1 MGLNNE
7 VLGNAGKKSLN
18 SYHKSLIING
28 LWIQDFCRAAG
39 SIGGGGIAPSLFS
52 SPKLYFLLLYR
63 NETLHTQ

>member
-39 SIGGGGIAPSLFS
+39 SMGGVEHRHFS
-52 SPKLYFLLLYR
+52 QVQNYISP
-63 NETLHTQ
+63 